1 MIKMMQTINNK
12 TAGVVIHKV
21 LALTIAMMAMIGM
34 NLATTTAQNYAPQNR
49 YAAQNNYMVPVSS
62 RVGGFYVLMP
72 GEAKYTS
79 KPVRLNDGSSV
90 TAHHF
95 TYETADGKFAY
106 TVAYNDFARDAIR
119 GNMGSFF
126 NRVAKGGAEGV
137 KGRVVKVTATTQNG
151 YPARLVKIETDKYIA
166 FNKAILAGKRLY
178 QVVFI
183 MPKNASIPDAAVKFF
198 NSLRIG

>member
-1 MIKMMQTINNK
+1 MIKMMQPINNK
-12 TAGVVIHKV
+12 SAGVVIRKV
-21 LALTIAMMAMIGM
+21 MALTFGIMALVGL
-34 NLATTTAQNYAPQNR
+34 NLATVAGQNYAPQNR

-62 RVGGFYVLMP
+62 RVGGFYALMP

-90 TAHHF
+90 TAHQF
-95 TYETADGKFAY
+95 SYETADGKFAY
-106 TVAYNDFARDAIR
+106 IVMYNDFARDVVR
-119 GNMGSFF
+119 GNLDSFF

-137 KGRVVKVTATTQNG
+137 KGRVVKMTATTQNG
-151 YPARLVKIETDKYIA
+151 YPARLVKIESDKYIA

-178 QVVFI
+178 QVAFV
-183 MPKNASIPDAAVKFF
+183 MPKNASVPDAAVKFF